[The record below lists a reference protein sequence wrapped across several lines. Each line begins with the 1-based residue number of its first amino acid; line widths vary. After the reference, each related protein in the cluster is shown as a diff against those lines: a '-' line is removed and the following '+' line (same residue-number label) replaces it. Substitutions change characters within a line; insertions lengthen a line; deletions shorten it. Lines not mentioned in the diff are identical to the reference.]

1 MLGAEV
7 ISNKLCRR
15 SANTPSNPPISKVA
29 RIGPSE
35 ALNEMA
41 IRSLFGTSSGSSL
54 AGLHAPEKRRGEIGA

>member
-41 IRSLFGTSSGSSL
+41 LFGTSSGSSL